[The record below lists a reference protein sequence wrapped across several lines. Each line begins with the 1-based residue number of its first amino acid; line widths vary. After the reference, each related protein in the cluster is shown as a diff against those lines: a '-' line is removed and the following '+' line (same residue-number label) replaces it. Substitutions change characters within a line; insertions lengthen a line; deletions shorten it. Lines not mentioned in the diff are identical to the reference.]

1 MYCELVSL
9 NMPYLETEC
18 TLGVLLT
25 RQLDLLGLGEDV
37 MWWKGFQAAH
47 GIFDGFV
54 KLAAQT
60 NQVLRGWATGEM
72 GGAQRTTGVNTGRTR
87 YKGSMHN
94 GTKDQ
99 SHTNCKAGKHPSCL
113 ITFLIFFS
121 FKIWS

>member
-60 NQVLRGWATGEM
+60 NQVVGDGLQGRWAGHREQQGSIQAGLATK
-72 GGAQRTTGVNTGRTR
+72 AQCTTVPKIN
-87 YKGSMHN
+87 
-94 GTKDQ
+94 
-99 SHTNCKAGKHPSCL
+99 HTQTARLENIRHVS
-113 ITFLIFFS
+113 
-121 FKIWS
+121 